1 MIFINSIVEKVE
13 SGQYLIDLFD
23 KMDNHQTN
31 ILFKNIHFDFL
42 MCNPPFYSND
52 EEKTQRVET
61 SKRNA
66 PHSVNTA
73 QRHEATV
80 EGGEVGFVKKLIN
93 ESLILKERI
102 KYFFSF

>member
-1 MIFINSIVEKVE
+1 
-13 SGQYLIDLFD
+13 
-23 KMDNHQTN
+23 MDNQQENH
-31 ILFKNIHFDFL
+31 LFKNINFDFL

-52 EEKTQRVET
+52 EEKIQNNET

-73 QRHEATV
+73 QPHEAIV
-80 EGGEVGFVKKLIN
+80 EGGEVGFVKQFIN

-102 KYFFSF
+102 KYLFFFF

>member
-1 MIFINSIVEKVE
+1 
-13 SGQYLIDLFD
+13 
-23 KMDNHQTN
+23 
-31 ILFKNIHFDFL
+31 

-52 EEKTQRVET
+52 EEPNRSIKTC
-61 SKRNA
+61 KRNA

-80 EGGEVGFVKKLIN
+80 EGGEVGFVKHLIN

-102 KYFFSF
+102 KYSIFCLTKFQIIFIKKKKN

>member
-1 MIFINSIVEKVE
+1 
-13 SGQYLIDLFD
+13 
-23 KMDNHQTN
+23 
-31 ILFKNIHFDFL
+31 

-52 EEKTQRVET
+52 EEKIQNKQT

-73 QRHEATV
+73 QQHEAIV
-80 EGGEVGFVKKLIN
+80 EGGEVGFVKQFIN

-102 KYFFSF
+102 KYLFLFF